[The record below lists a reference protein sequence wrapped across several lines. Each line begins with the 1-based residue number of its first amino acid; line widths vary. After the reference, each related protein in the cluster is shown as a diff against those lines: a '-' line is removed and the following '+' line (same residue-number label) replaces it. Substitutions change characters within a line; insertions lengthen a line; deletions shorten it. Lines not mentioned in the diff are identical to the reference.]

1 MITFA
6 SVLYTQA
13 GQFLPDLINSINN
26 QTTEDFTCL
35 FLNDNYETFPEF
47 ELKVPFTVATRFG
60 QGLTPQLLRI
70 ELLKEAKKAG
80 VDLLIIGDAD
90 DTFSP
95 ERVKSL
101 SESYKADPEAV
112 FYYNDLTATTGE
124 KIFKDLPAQL
134 TDGRQV
140 SQSNFLGMSTTAINM
155 KFLTEEWIETL
166 YEGDTVIFDWYLYT
180 RLLCDFGHA
189 NYVPSA
195 DTFYRIH
202 DANEVGTVIDRE
214 REIKVKLT
222 HYENLGKRYPYFKA
236 LYDSLAADKYKEVT
250 PENGHWW
257 NAILTE
263 ENNHEI

>member
-1 MITFA
+1 MIAFA

-13 GQFLPDLINSINN
+13 GDFLPDLINSINA
-26 QTTEDFTCL
+26 QTAEDFTCL

-47 ELKVPFTVATRFG
+47 DLKVPFTAATRFG
-60 QGLTPQLLRI
+60 QNLSPQLLRI
-70 ELLKEAKKAG
+70 ELLKEAKKAE

-90 DTFSP
+90 DTVSLD
-95 ERVKSL
+95 RVKSL
-101 SESYKADPEAV
+101 SKAFEADPEAV

-140 SQSNFLGMSTTAINM
+140 SQSNFLGMSTTAINR
-155 KFLTEEWIETL
+155 KFVTDEWIETL
-166 YEGDTVIFDWYLYT
+166 YEGNTVIFDWYLYT
-180 RLLCDFGHA
+180 RLLCDFDHA
-189 NYVPSA
+189 NYVANA

-202 DANEVGTVIDRE
+202 DANEVGTATDRE
-214 REIKVKLT
+214 REKKVKLT

-236 LYDSLAADKYKEVT
+236 LYESLAADKYKEVT

-257 NAILTE
+257 NAISTE